1 MQFFKTFSK
10 SVIFEK
16 KKNPFRQKIAGV
28 FGGAK

>member
-1 MQFFKTFSK
+1 MQFFKHVLKVLFLR
-10 SVIFEK
+10 